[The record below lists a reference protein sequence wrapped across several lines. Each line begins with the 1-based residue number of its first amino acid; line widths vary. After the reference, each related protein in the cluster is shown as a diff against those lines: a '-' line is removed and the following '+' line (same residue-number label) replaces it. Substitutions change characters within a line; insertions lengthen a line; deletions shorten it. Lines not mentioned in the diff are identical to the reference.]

1 MDRIF
6 RRRPGETPQ
15 NAGRRWERFWAKIFG
30 VEPQVSSGNQ
40 WYAKL
45 DVADGSITWSLKW
58 TDDKSYRISKEL
70 LREADKAVYENG
82 DNSISGIAIS
92 IDDGAEVV
100 VVLRAADFQR
110 ILTAE
115 SPVYIKPSKGEQ
127 KRQITGI
134 PTLLRD
140 DP

>member
-1 MDRIF
+1 MRS
-6 RRRPGETPQ
+6 RPGESPQ
-15 NAGRRWERFWAKIFG
+15 KSGRRFERFWAKIFG
-30 VEPQVSSGNQ
+30 VEPQAGSGNQ
-40 WYAKL
+40 WFAKL
-45 DVADGSITWSLKW
+45 DVADGSITWSLRW
-58 TDDKSYRISKEL
+58 TTHESYRISKEL

-110 ILTAE
+110 ILAAE
-115 SPVYIKPSKGEQ
+115 NPGYIKPSKAEQ
-127 KRQITGI
+127 KRQIAGI